1 MQNKI
6 TTNAKSFF
14 NNKIKPKIESFFN
27 NSISTFKLNL
37 SFFSVGIFFSFI
49 SYPNPDS
56 SRAYIG
62 SVFLGLWFLSAP
74 FLDAQKRE
82 QIMIELFKL
91 FISLVFSS
99 LLFIYFV
106 KTFNKDS
113 YVIIIDI
120 ILSFIFLA
128 ISYYWIGCL
137 LSIAKVFK
145 IIISKVYETIFHTTD
160 NDSPMKIFFKNIS
173 AFLLTISGFLATL
186 IAVIT
191 SIKTI
196 IDTIK

>member
-62 SVFLGLWFLSAP
+62 SVFLSF
-74 FLDAQKRE
+74 F
-82 QIMIELFKL
+82 
-91 FISLVFSS
+91 
-99 LLFIYFV
+99 LLFL
-106 KTFNKDS
+106 
-113 YVIIIDI
+113 
-120 ILSFIFLA
+120 ILI
-128 ISYYWIGCL
+128 
-137 LSIAKVFK
+137 
-145 IIISKVYETIFHTTD
+145 
-160 NDSPMKIFFKNIS
+160 
-173 AFLLTISGFLATL
+173 L
-186 IAVIT
+186 IVVEHI
-191 SIKTI
+191 
-196 IDTIK
+196 